1 MPARVVSIA
10 PSPFSHWYRVAFD
23 GLGLEWWRWIPWEG
37 PGPFRNDEQS
47 SGDAQVEPFAPYV
60 VGGRYPTFPSMVL
73 TVYRAHTRL
82 CLFVRRLDMCFPST
96 VALLACVLL
105 VCGGSCGP

>member
-1 MPARVVSIA
+1 MSCAGLRVGSRIDARLALTGAWMPARVVSIA

-60 VGGRYPTFPSMVL
+60 VGGRYPTFPS
-73 TVYRAHTRL
+73 
-82 CLFVRRLDMCFPST
+82 C
-96 VALLACVLL
+96 
-105 VCGGSCGP
+105 